1 MDDLNSNANNGMI
14 TKIWGPPTWISL
26 HSITFGYPLNPTD
39 EQKENYKK
47 YFELI
52 GDILPCKYCRIS
64 YKEFISNGC
73 TQLTDNVMKNR
84 HTLTRWMYDIHERV
98 NKKLGMDYGITF
110 DDVVRRYETYRAKC
124 SNNIKEKGCIMPLNK
139 KSNSYK
145 VAKERDC
152 PIISLDLAKRF
163 ISYAQLRQ
171 LSNDDFFYVTHF
183 NHETLASE
191 LDNKNSELWKTRN
204 KKCRKLI
211 EQMRLDGLPSIETT
225 GQWKGF
231 PTIHELK
238 LILMMSTNIEKDK
251 LIDMVNNVP
260 CHPTNQHCK
269 IYKLIK

>member
-1 MDDLNSNANNGMI
+1 MDDLDSNANNGMI

-26 HSITFGYPLNPTD
+26 HTITFGYPLNPTD
-39 EQKENYKK
+39 EQKESYKK

-64 YKEFISNGC
+64 YKEFISDGC
-73 TQLTDNVMKNR
+73 TQLTDDVMKNR
-84 HTLTRWMYDIHERV
+84 HTLTRWMYDVHERV
-98 NKKLGMDYGITF
+98 NKKLGIDYGITF
-110 DDVVRRYETYRAKC
+110 DNVVKRYETYRAKC
-124 SNNIKEKGCIMPLNK
+124 SNDIKEKGCVMPLDK

-152 PIISLDLAKRF
+152 PIISLDLAQRF

-171 LSNDDFFYVTHF
+171 LSDDDFFYVRHF
-183 NHETLASE
+183 NHKTLASE
-191 LDNKNSELWKTRN
+191 LDSKTSELWKTRN

-211 EQMRLDGLPSIETT
+211 EQMRLDGLPSIETS

-231 PTIHELK
+231 PTVHELK

-251 LIDMVNNVP
+251 LINMVNTVP
-260 CHPTNQHCK
+260 CHQTNQHCK